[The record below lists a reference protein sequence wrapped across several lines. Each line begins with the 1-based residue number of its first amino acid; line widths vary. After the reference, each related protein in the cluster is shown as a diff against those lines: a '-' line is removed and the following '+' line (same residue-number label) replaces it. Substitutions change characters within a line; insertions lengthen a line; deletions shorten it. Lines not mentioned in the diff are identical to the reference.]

1 MAPEGAVLYSPFL
14 PRTSTEST
22 QLHAILSRHYDGR
35 DHAVARPMTDIEIN
49 RSVKARPIQEVAD
62 QLGIYANEVLP
73 YGKLKAK
80 VSLDVLDR
88 LHAAPLGKYVLVTA
102 INPTPLGEGKT
113 TTSIGLAMGLSCLGR
128 RTAVTLRQPSL
139 GPVFGIKGGGTGGG
153 RAQVLPME
161 EINLHLTGDA
171 HAVSA
176 SHNLLSAFL
185 DNHLFHGNALHVD
198 QNRIT
203 WPRTLG
209 ISDRSLRQISLGEGT
224 VGRTGQFVITEA
236 SEVMAMLALAS
247 SQADLRHRLGQIVV
261 GYTTDGRPVRAEEL
275 ECAGSMAVLL
285 REALLPNLVQTLE
298 GTPAFVHTG
307 PFGNIAHGNCSILSD
322 AIALRCADYVVTEAG
337 FGSDLGAE
345 KFFNIKCRLSGFKP
359 AAAVV
364 VATLRALKLHGGGAA
379 KVGAPLPAGLTG
391 PNQQALEKGFANLEQ
406 HIANVKAHGV
416 PVVVA
421 VNAFVND
428 PAAELE
434 WVRDRSREV
443 GAVDAAVSTHWAD
456 GGKGA
461 EALAEA
467 VVRATKEQSTFRHLY
482 DVAWPI
488 KKKIQVIATQMYG
501 ASAVSFDVAAERDIE
516 LAQQLGL
523 DQLPICMA
531 KTPLSLSHDPA
542 LKGRPTGFTL
552 PIKEVRLLAGAGFLT
567 AVCSGIQL
575 MPGLPKKPAGERI
588 GIDPS
593 TGEIVGLS

>member
-1 MAPEGAVLYSPFL
+1 
-14 PRTSTEST
+14 
-22 QLHAILSRHYDGR
+22 
-35 DHAVARPMTDIEIN
+35 MTDIEIN
-49 RSVKARPIQEVAD
+49 RSVKAQPIQAVAD
-62 QLGIYANEVLP
+62 QLGILASELLP
-73 YGKLKAK
+73 YGRLKAK
-80 VSLDVLDR
+80 VSLDVLER
-88 LHAAPLGKYVLVTA
+88 LKSARLGRYVLVTA

-113 TTSIGLAMGLSCLGR
+113 TTSIGLAMGLSRLGH

-176 SHNLLSAFL
+176 SHNILSAFV
-185 DNHLFHGNALHVD
+185 DNHIFHGNELRID
-198 QNRIT
+198 LNRIT

-209 ISDRSLRQISLGEGT
+209 ISDRSLRQVLLGEGT
-224 VGRTGQFVITEA
+224 DGRRGQFVITEA

-247 SQADLRHRLGQIVV
+247 SQADLRRRLGQIIV
-261 GYTTDGRPVRAEEL
+261 GFTTSGKAVRAEEL
-275 ECAGSMAVLL
+275 GCAGSMAVLL
-285 REALLPNLVQTLE
+285 RDALLPNLVQTLE

-307 PFGNIAHGNCSILSD
+307 PFGNIAHGNCSIISD

-359 AAAVV
+359 AVAVV
-364 VATLRALKLHGGGAA
+364 VVTLRALKLHGGGGTV
-379 KVGAPLPAGLTG
+379 KVGTPLPAGLTG
-391 PNQQALEKGFANLEQ
+391 PNREALAKGFANLEQ

-421 VNAFVND
+421 VNAFQDD
-428 PAAELE
+428 PVAELE
-434 WVRDRSREV
+434 WVRERSREA

-461 EALAEA
+461 EALAQA
-467 VVRATKEQSTFRHLY
+467 VARATETSSSFRYLY
-482 DVAWPI
+482 EVAWPI
-488 KKKIQVIATQMYG
+488 KKKIQAIATEIYG
-501 ASAVSFDVAAERDIE
+501 ASGVSFDAVAERDIQSAE
-516 LAQQLGL
+516 QLGL
-523 DQLPICMA
+523 DELPICMA

-552 PIKEVRLLAGAGFLT
+552 PIKEVRMLAGAGFLT

-588 GIDPS
+588 DIDPA
-593 TGEIVGLS
+593 TGEVVGLS

>member
-1 MAPEGAVLYSPFL
+1 
-14 PRTSTEST
+14 
-22 QLHAILSRHYDGR
+22 
-35 DHAVARPMTDIEIN
+35 MTDIEIN
-49 RSVKARPIQEVAD
+49 RSVKACPIQGIAD
-62 QLGIYANEVLP
+62 QLGLRDSELLP
-73 YGKLKAK
+73 FGKLKAK
-80 VSLDVLDR
+80 VSLDVLER
-88 LHAAPLGKYVLVTA
+88 LKSARLGRYVLVTA

-113 TTSIGLAMGLSCLGR
+113 TTSIGLSMGLSRLGH

-139 GPVFGIKGGGTGGG
+139 GPVFGVKGGGTGGG

-161 EINLHLTGDA
+161 DINLHLTGDA

-198 QNRIT
+198 PNRIT

-209 ISDRSLRQISLGEGT
+209 VSDRALRKVSLGEGIA
-224 VGRTGQFVITEA
+224 GRTGEFVITEA

-247 SQADLRHRLGQIVV
+247 SQADLRRRLGQIIV
-261 GYTTDGRPVRAEEL
+261 GFTTGGKPVRAEEL
-275 ECAGSMAVLL
+275 GCAGSMAVLL

-364 VATLRALKLHGGGAA
+364 VVTLRALKLHGGGGAV
-379 KVGAPLPAGLTG
+379 KVGTPLPAGLTG
-391 PNQQALEKGFANLEQ
+391 PNQEALAKGFANLDQ

-421 VNAFVND
+421 VNAFSDD
-428 PAAELE
+428 PVAELE
-434 WVRDRSREV
+434 WVRERSRAV

-461 EALAEA
+461 EALARA
-467 VVRATKEQSTFRHLY
+467 VVRATEETSTFRHLY

-488 KKKIQVIATQMYG
+488 KKKIQTIATQMYG
-501 ASAVSFDVAAERDIE
+501 ASSVSFDADAERDIE

-523 DQLPICMA
+523 DHLPICMA
-531 KTPLSLSHDPA
+531 KTPLSLSHDPG
-542 LKGRPTGFTL
+542 LKGCPTGFTL
-552 PIKEVRLLAGAGFLT
+552 PIKEVRMHAGAGFLT
-567 AVCSGIQL
+567 AICSGIQL

-588 GIDPS
+588 GIDPG